1 MQSRGTYGSPRI
13 HQALRAAGTRVSRRR
28 VARLMREAG
37 LRARAA
43 KLYRAIPGLHAF
55 FTSIPNCQLDCL
67 ATGPDQVWVG
77 DITYLKVGGAWRYL
91 AVVMDRYSRRI
102 VGWSLGRHKDARLTL
117 AALNHAVFN
126 RRPRPG
132 LIFHSDRGIEYAAYA
147 FRGRLA
153 TLGFVQS
160 MNRPGSSV
168 ATFRTTTRC
177 ACTQGLVT
185 APRLTMKPDTRRS
198 PMVNRCLRNRGKIPP
213 PAFGLRGG
221 LAQPFDRRRGWSMD
235 DLCLPPMRRSGP
247 RPAISPALMV
257 VALALGLLAL
267 PCAAQAQSAGKVPR
281 VGWVA
286 MGPESPSTLAFLEA
300 FRQGMR
306 ERGWVEG
313 RNLAIEARWGARDQ
327 ARDLVAEL
335 NRLKVDVIVAVGP
348 MVFGAK
354 AAAGTTAV
362 VFGFSGDPVEAKLVT
377 SLARPGANLTGITF
391 LSYELVHKRL
401 ELLKEALPGLTRVA
415 VLANVM
421 HPGEQTE
428 LRESQA
434 AARRLGIT
442 LQYVPVRAV
451 DDFPAAFEAIVNERA
466 QAVVAFP
473 DVLIMSQAKN
483 IAAFAAKSRIPT
495 ISGWAEFAAAGNL
508 MTYGPNLRESWRYM
522 ATYVDKVLKGAR
534 PGDIPVE
541 QASKFEFVINMRTAK
556 ALGITIPPSLQV
568 RADQIVD

>member
-1 MQSRGTYGSPRI
+1 
-13 HQALRAAGTRVSRRR
+13 
-28 VARLMREAG
+28 
-37 LRARAA
+37 
-43 KLYRAIPGLHAF
+43 
-55 FTSIPNCQLDCL
+55 
-67 ATGPDQVWVG
+67 
-77 DITYLKVGGAWRYL
+77 
-91 AVVMDRYSRRI
+91 
-102 VGWSLGRHKDARLTL
+102 
-117 AALNHAVFN
+117 
-126 RRPRPG
+126 
-132 LIFHSDRGIEYAAYA
+132 
-147 FRGRLA
+147 
-153 TLGFVQS
+153 
-160 MNRPGSSV
+160 
-168 ATFRTTTRC
+168 
-177 ACTQGLVT
+177 
-185 APRLTMKPDTRRS
+185 
-198 PMVNRCLRNRGKIPP
+198 
-213 PAFGLRGG
+213 
-221 LAQPFDRRRGWSMD
+221 MD
-235 DLCLPPMRRSGP
+235 DLCLFPMRRSGP
-247 RPAISPALMV
+247 RPAIFLPALIV
-257 VALALGLLAL
+257 VALALGLLAQ
-267 PCAAQAQSAGKVPR
+267 PCAGQAQSAGKVHR

-466 QAVVAFP
+466 QAVVAVHGDLRGQGSERRP
-473 DVLIMSQAKN
+473 AGGHSRRAGLQVRVRHKYENRQGARHHDPAVATSTGGSDRRLTAPASAAIVRVRSVLSNTTFDRTAG
-483 IAAFAAKSRIPT
+483 SH
-495 ISGWAEFAAAGNL
+495 SLAAAGQ
-508 MTYGPNLRESWRYM
+508 RER
-522 ATYVDKVLKGAR
+522 
-534 PGDIPVE
+534 
-541 QASKFEFVINMRTAK
+541 
-556 ALGITIPPSLQV
+556 
-568 RADQIVD
+568 

>member
-1 MQSRGTYGSPRI
+1 
-13 HQALRAAGTRVSRRR
+13 
-28 VARLMREAG
+28 
-37 LRARAA
+37 
-43 KLYRAIPGLHAF
+43 
-55 FTSIPNCQLDCL
+55 
-67 ATGPDQVWVG
+67 
-77 DITYLKVGGAWRYL
+77 
-91 AVVMDRYSRRI
+91 
-102 VGWSLGRHKDARLTL
+102 
-117 AALNHAVFN
+117 
-126 RRPRPG
+126 
-132 LIFHSDRGIEYAAYA
+132 
-147 FRGRLA
+147 
-153 TLGFVQS
+153 
-160 MNRPGSSV
+160 
-168 ATFRTTTRC
+168 
-177 ACTQGLVT
+177 
-185 APRLTMKPDTRRS
+185 
-198 PMVNRCLRNRGKIPP
+198 
-213 PAFGLRGG
+213 
-221 LAQPFDRRRGWSMD
+221 MD